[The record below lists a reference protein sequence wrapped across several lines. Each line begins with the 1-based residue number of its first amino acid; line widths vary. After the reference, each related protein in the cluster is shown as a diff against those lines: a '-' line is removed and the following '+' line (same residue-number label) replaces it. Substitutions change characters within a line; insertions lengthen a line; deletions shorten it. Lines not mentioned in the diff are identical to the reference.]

1 MNKNESLITNNKI
14 EKIQNKKEIR
24 KQIKNIMNLDDLK
37 NFIKLSNIDSI
48 ISLYSSKKSYISPE
62 LKLLP
67 RKKKIINNNSKEII
81 KKKISPK
88 KPEIKKYN

>member
-62 LKLLP
+62 LKLL
-67 RKKKIINNNSKEII
+67 
-81 KKKISPK
+81 
-88 KPEIKKYN
+88 

>member
-1 MNKNESLITNNKI
+1 
-14 EKIQNKKEIR
+14 
-24 KQIKNIMNLDDLK
+24 MNLDDLK
-37 NFIKLSNIDSI
+37 NFIKLYNIDSI

-81 KKKISPK
+81 KKKI
-88 KPEIKKYN
+88 

>member
-37 NFIKLSNIDSI
+37 NFLKLSNIDSI

-62 LKLLP
+62 LKLSP

-81 KKKISPK
+81 KKKISP
-88 KPEIKKYN
+88 I